1 MSPQLFLKDSGKST
15 EIYKRLPP
23 SVKPFL
29 EIYDVGSVDG
39 LMKATVCGVMSYPTL
54 IVDGEF
60 YTSINEIIDVLER
73 MAVEL
78 GDEPPFKG

>member
-1 MSPQLFLKDSGKST
+1 ML
-15 EIYKRLPP
+15 
-23 SVKPFL
+23 
-29 EIYDVGSVDG
+29 
-39 LMKATVCGVMSYPTL
+39 YPTL
-54 IVDGEF
+54 VVDGEF